1 MCFSVVIPTMTH
13 LEIGFPAVFSK
24 KVTFWSKPPLS
35 LYGRRESMVFDKK
48 STFLQNLPKTA
59 KSGDRGDDRVDPG

>member
-1 MCFSVVIPTMTH
+1 MTH

-35 LYGRRESMVFDKK
+35 LYGRRERAW
-48 STFLQNLPKTA
+48 FLTKNRLFCKIFQKPQKVVIGVMIGWILDE
-59 KSGDRGDDRVDPG
+59 GLDDP